1 MNKIKTIVLAATFA
15 VFGLFSANAIE
26 FSAGIS
32 LKGVELN
39 GDGSE
44 STSTQTRSE
53 TVQAAVGEIF
63 AEARYNMISVGV
75 GVIPYSIES
84 ETTSNVRG
92 TNLTDQG
99 TTKVQVDLENN
110 YSAYVLLHLG
120 DSGVYLKGMGTI
132 SDVITNE
139 SMATGSKYGND
150 ELQGTHLGI
159 GYEHELDTVSVRVE
173 AMVSDYEA
181 IDKQIDSLKV
191 EIQQTDNLKECERI
205 QERITR
211 LASGVAVIRVGAS
224 TEVEMIEK
232 KHRVEDALEAVS
244 SAQKEGIIPGGSSCL
259 LRIAKKLIVEA
270 ENKEQELGIEIVK
283 QAVREPFKKMVS
295 NAGLSPDIFVEKIEN
310 QIEKYDFAI

>member
-99 TTKVQVDLENN
+99 TTKVQVDLEDN
-110 YSAYVLLHLG
+110 YSAYVLVHLG

-159 GYEHELDTVSVRVE
+159 GYEHELDTVSVRGEV
-173 AMVSDYEA
+173 MVSDYEA
-181 IDKQIDSLKV
+181 IDITSSNNDGDPNRI
-191 EIQQTDNLKECERI
+191 EIQGMDGT
-205 QERITR
+205 
-211 LASGVAVIRVGAS
+211 SVALSV
-224 TEVEMIEK
+224 
-232 KHRVEDALEAVS
+232 
-244 SAQKEGIIPGGSSCL
+244 
-259 LRIAKKLIVEA
+259 
-270 ENKEQELGIEIVK
+270 VK
-283 QAVREPFKKMVS
+283 SF
-295 NAGLSPDIFVEKIEN
+295 
-310 QIEKYDFAI
+310 

>member
-15 VFGLFSANAIE
+15 VFGLFSANAIDAIE

-32 LKGVELN
+32 LKGVELS

-99 TTKVQVDLENN
+99 TTKVQVDLEDNF
-110 YSAYVLLHLG
+110 SAYVLLHLG

-150 ELQGTHLGI
+150 GLQGNHLGI

-181 IDKQIDSLKV
+181 IDITSSNNDGDPNRI
-191 EIQQTDNLKECERI
+191 EIQGMDGT
-205 QERITR
+205 
-211 LASGVAVIRVGAS
+211 SVALSV
-224 TEVEMIEK
+224 
-232 KHRVEDALEAVS
+232 
-244 SAQKEGIIPGGSSCL
+244 
-259 LRIAKKLIVEA
+259 
-270 ENKEQELGIEIVK
+270 VK
-283 QAVREPFKKMVS
+283 SF
-295 NAGLSPDIFVEKIEN
+295 
-310 QIEKYDFAI
+310 

>member
-15 VFGLFSANAIE
+15 VFGLFSANAIDAIE
-26 FSAGIS
+26 FSAGVS
-32 LKGVELN
+32 LKGVELS

-99 TTKVQVDLENN
+99 TTKVQVDLEDN

-120 DSGVYLKGMGTI
+120 DSGLYVKGAGTL
-132 SDVITNE
+132 SDIITNE
-139 SMATGSKYGND
+139 TMATGSNYGND
-150 ELQGTHLGI
+150 ELQGTHMGI
-159 GYEHELDTVSVRVE
+159 GYEHNLDNLTVRLE

-181 IDKQIDSLKV
+181 IDLTSSGNDGTPNRI
-191 EIQQTDNLKECERI
+191 EIQGMDGT
-205 QERITR
+205 
-211 LASGVAVIRVGAS
+211 SVALS
-224 TEVEMIEK
+224 
-232 KHRVEDALEAVS
+232 L
-244 SAQKEGIIPGGSSCL
+244 
-259 LRIAKKLIVEA
+259 
-270 ENKEQELGIEIVK
+270 VK
-283 QAVREPFKKMVS
+283 SF
-295 NAGLSPDIFVEKIEN
+295 
-310 QIEKYDFAI
+310 

>member
-181 IDKQIDSLKV
+181 IDITSSNNDG
-191 EIQQTDNLKECERI
+191 DPNRI
-205 QERITR
+205 EVQGMDGT
-211 LASGVAVIRVGAS
+211 SVALSV
-224 TEVEMIEK
+224 
-232 KHRVEDALEAVS
+232 
-244 SAQKEGIIPGGSSCL
+244 
-259 LRIAKKLIVEA
+259 AKS
-270 ENKEQELGIEIVK
+270 
-283 QAVREPFKKMVS
+283 F
-295 NAGLSPDIFVEKIEN
+295 
-310 QIEKYDFAI
+310 

>member
-15 VFGLFSANAIE
+15 VFGLFSANAIDV

-32 LKGVELN
+32 LKGVELS

-99 TTKVQVDLENN
+99 TTKVQVDLEDNF
-110 YSAYVLLHLG
+110 SAYVLLHLG

-139 SMATGSKYGND
+139 EHGN
-150 ELQGTHLGI
+150 
-159 GYEHELDTVSVRVE
+159 
-173 AMVSDYEA
+173 
-181 IDKQIDSLKV
+181 
-191 EIQQTDNLKECERI
+191 RI
-205 QERITR
+205 K
-211 LASGVAVIRVGAS
+211 IR
-224 TEVEMIEK
+224 K
-232 KHRVEDALEAVS
+232 
-244 SAQKEGIIPGGSSCL
+244 
-259 LRIAKKLIVEA
+259 
-270 ENKEQELGIEIVK
+270 
-283 QAVREPFKKMVS
+283 
-295 NAGLSPDIFVEKIEN
+295 
-310 QIEKYDFAI
+310 

>member
-15 VFGLFSANAIE
+15 VFGLFSANAIDAIE

-32 LKGVELN
+32 LKGVELS

-99 TTKVQVDLENN
+99 TTKVQVDLDDNF
-110 YSAYVLLHLG
+110 SAYVLLHLG

-181 IDKQIDSLKV
+181 IDITSSNNDGDPNRI
-191 EIQQTDNLKECERI
+191 EIQGMDGT
-205 QERITR
+205 
-211 LASGVAVIRVGAS
+211 SVALSV
-224 TEVEMIEK
+224 
-232 KHRVEDALEAVS
+232 
-244 SAQKEGIIPGGSSCL
+244 
-259 LRIAKKLIVEA
+259 
-270 ENKEQELGIEIVK
+270 VK
-283 QAVREPFKKMVS
+283 SF
-295 NAGLSPDIFVEKIEN
+295 
-310 QIEKYDFAI
+310 